1 MVKEKSNKTVSKIKS
16 LLEKKIQKSEDINE
30 FFESQIK
37 KRFS

>member
-16 LLEKKIQKSEDINE
+16 LLSKKIQKSEDINE

>member
-16 LLEKKIQKSEDINE
+16 LLYKKIQKSEDINE